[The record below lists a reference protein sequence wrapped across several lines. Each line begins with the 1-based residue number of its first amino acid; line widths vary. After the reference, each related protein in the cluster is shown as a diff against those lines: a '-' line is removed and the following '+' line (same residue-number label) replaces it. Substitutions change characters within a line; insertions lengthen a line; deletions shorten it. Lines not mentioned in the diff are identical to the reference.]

1 MEPSAPLASSPVL
14 NHLRLSGPLAALGP
28 QALEALLLLLL
39 LLLLVLGLVV

>member
-1 MEPSAPLASSPVL
+1 MEPSAPFPSSPVL

-39 LLLLVLGLVV
+39 LVLGLVV